1 MNNTPEYK
9 ALLKKV
15 RRIQI
20 TARRVVAELLSGE
33 YRSVFKGR
41 GMEFDEV
48 REYQTGDEMRM
59 IDWNVTARM
68 GRPFVKR
75 FIEER
80 EQRLFFLVDL
90 SASGKLGTTGKTKNE
105 VAAEICALLA
115 FSAIENNDR
124 VGLIAFTDQVELFIP
139 PEKGVSHVL
148 YMIREIL
155 AFRPQGRGTC
165 ISCALEHL
173 GKMVKKQCVAF
184 LISDFQDN
192 DYEKALQLAAL
203 HYDLIAIRLADPCE
217 LALPSVGLVELEDP
231 ETGERISVDTSSSL
245 VRQRFAATAQKR
257 MKKQELLF
265 GRVDMDWIDLRTD
278 RDYVPDLVR
287 FFQARERRQLL

>member
-90 SASGKLGTTGKTKNE
+90 SASGGLGTAGKTKNE
-105 VAAEICALLA
+105 VAAEMCALLA

-173 GKMVKKQCVAF
+173 GKMVQKQCVAF
-184 LISDFQDN
+184 LISDFQDKEY
-192 DYEKALQLAAL
+192 DRALQLAAL
-203 HYDLIAIRLADPCE
+203 HYDLIAIRLTDPCE
-217 LALPSVGLVELEDP
+217 LALPAVGLVELEDP
-231 ETGERISVDTSSSL
+231 ETGQRISVDTSSAS
-245 VRQRFAATAQKR
+245 VRKRFSAMSQKR
-257 MKKQELLF
+257 LEEQELLF
-265 GRVDMDWIDLRTD
+265 GRLDMDWIDLRTD

-287 FFQARERRQLL
+287 FFQARERRQPL